1 MCHMQKGKEWAE
13 EIGTMDGEVNFT
25 NHSCVNSTDCGKVID
40 HKTQSGKM
48 EHIEII
54 CEPHQQFLQ

>member
-1 MCHMQKGKEWAE
+1 MEWAE

-25 NHSCVNSTDCGKVID
+25 NHSCVKSEDCGKVID
-40 HKTQSGKM
+40 KKTKEGKI

-54 CEPHQQFLQ
+54 CEPHEQFLQ